1 MKNKLLLAML
11 MASTVL
17 LSQNSNFWKKENV
30 SKVTANKS
38 AVERN
43 LPSKEI
49 YHLDL
54 QALRNALTVA
64 PERGVARKSKLIVSF
79 PNSEGVLE
87 NFHVFEA
94 SVLHPYLAAK
104 YPGIKSYVGVSV
116 DNSGDRIRFSI
127 SPKGL
132 QSMRLGV
139 DKSTVFIEPYSD
151 GAETYSVYKR
161 ADRPNRIGGFNCS
174 TEENGKTKNNFATAN
189 KNADDGTLRTYRIA
203 ISTTGEYG
211 SYHGGTVAG
220 ALAAINATMTRVNG
234 LYESDFNV
242 TMIVVANTDDV
253 IYTNASSDPYT
264 GSLNS
269 QLQST
274 LTNTIG
280 EANYDVGHLFH
291 RAGNNGNAGCIG
303 CVCVNGRKGSGF
315 SSTTIPEGEV
325 FDVDYVSHEIGHQF
339 GGNHTW
345 THGGN
350 EGRDVQMEP
359 GSGSTIMGYA
369 GITGANTDVQQ
380 NSDPY
385 FHAITIQQITN
396 YIKTT
401 SCQTNTNTG
410 NNVPVVNAGSNYT
423 IPRGTPFVLTGSAT
437 DADASDVLS
446 YCWEQIDENNAST
459 TIPSVNATSG
469 VAFRSYAPT
478 ASTSRYFP
486 RLQTIKTGS
495 ASWKWETVPN
505 VNRDLNFRLTVRD
518 NRAGGGTNNSDDTR
532 VRVNA
537 SAGPF
542 VVNSPNTN
550 VSYAAGSTQTVT
562 WNVAGTTG
570 NGVNAANVDILLS
583 TDGGDTYS
591 VTLVSGVANDGSQSV
606 TIPNQVGSQNRIM
619 VKGSNHIFFDI
630 SNANFTITSGGGST
644 CTATVPTGVS
654 TSGVSSSGVNVSWN
668 TVASATYRVRYRE
681 LGTSSWT
688 ANNVSGTST
697 TLSGLSASTQY
708 EVQVRSECTSSN
720 SNFSTS
726 VTFTTTGGGGGGSCE
741 SLPYS
746 ESFET
751 NAGWAQASGDD
762 GDWVRDS
769 GGTPSSGTG
778 PSSGADGNFYMFLEA
793 SSNSSSG
800 QIGANATAILE
811 SPCFDLSSVSAANF
825 SFSNHMFGN
834 NVGSLRLEASTN
846 GATWTSLWND
856 SGSQGNQWNDI
867 SVNLNTYVGG
877 TVSLRF
883 VGTTGNGWSS
893 DIAIDNLSLTAGG
906 GGNPDPGCDTLNF
919 NNYTVSSFSNQD
931 NAGDSSIGSGGNS
944 LTLTNNTWKE
954 INLSYN
960 VTANTVIEFEFSSTS
975 EGEIHGVGFENDG
988 TLTSNRYFKVHGT
1001 QNYGITN
1008 FDDYNSGTKTY
1019 IIPVGDSYTGSMD
1032 RLVFINDNDGGSG
1045 NNSTFSNVKI
1055 YETSCTSSSSKS
1067 AIAFG
1072 ARLDVLGDEDEN
1084 ILASLKLAP
1093 NPVVKGSV
1101 MRVISSSKALSKT
1114 SYTIVN
1120 MLGQTVSKG
1129 KLENGLIA
1137 TDKLNP
1143 GVYLI
1148 NLRNEFTNT
1157 SERFIVK

>member
-11 MASTVL
+11 MATTVL
-17 LSQNSNFWKKENV
+17 SSQNSNFWQKKNA
-30 SKVTANKS
+30 SQVTASKS
-38 AVERN
+38 AVEKN

-49 YHLDL
+49 YHLDVR
-54 QALRNALTVA
+54 ALRNALTVA
-64 PERGVARKSKLIVSF
+64 PERGVARKSKLIISF
-79 PNSEGVLE
+79 PNSDGVLE

-94 SVLHPYLAAK
+94 PVLHPDLAAK
-104 YPGIKSYVGVSV
+104 YPDIKSYVGVGV
-116 DNSGDRIRFSI
+116 HNSGDRIRFSL

-132 QSMRLGV
+132 QSMRLGI
-139 DKSTVFIEPYSD
+139 DKPTVFIEPYSNGLD
-151 GAETYSVYKR
+151 TYSVYKR
-161 ADRPNRIGGFNCS
+161 ADKPRSIEGFNCS
-174 TEENGKTKNNFATAN
+174 TKPEKREKKIIETAQR
-189 KNADDGTLRTYRIA
+189 NADDGTLRTYRIA

-211 SYHGGTVAG
+211 SYHGGTIAG
-220 ALAAINATMTRVNG
+220 VLAAINATMTRVNG

-242 TMIVVANTDDV
+242 TMIVIANTDDV
-253 IYTNASSDPYT
+253 IYTNAGSDPYS
-264 GSLNS
+264 GNLNS
-269 QLQST
+269 QLQRT
-274 LTNTIG
+274 LTNRIG
-280 EANYDVGHLFH
+280 EANYDIGHLFH
-291 RAGNNGNAGCIG
+291 RASNNGNAGFISS
-303 CVCVNGRKGSGF
+303 VCVNGEKGSGF
-315 SSTTIPEGEV
+315 SATTIPEGEV

-350 EGRDVQMEP
+350 EGRNVQMEP

-369 GITGANTDVQQ
+369 GITGTNTDVQQ

-385 FHAITIQQITN
+385 FHAISIQQITN

-401 SCQTNTNTG
+401 SCQTNTATG

-437 DADASDVLS
+437 DADTSDVLS
-446 YCWEQIDENNAST
+446 YCWEQVDENNAST

-469 VAFRSYAPT
+469 VAFRSYPPT
-478 ASTSRYFP
+478 ANTSRYFP
-486 RLQTIKTGS
+486 RLQTVKTGNT
-495 ASWKWETVPN
+495 SWKWEAVPN
-505 VNRDLNFRLTVRD
+505 VNRNLNFRLTVRD
-518 NRAGGGTNNSDDTR
+518 NRAGGGANESDDMR
-532 VRVNA
+532 VTVNA

-550 VSYAAGSTQTVT
+550 VSYAAGSSQTVT

-583 TDGGDTYS
+583 TDGGDTYPI
-591 VTLVSGVANDGSQSV
+591 TLASGVTNDGSQSV
-606 TIPNQVGSQNRIM
+606 TIPNQVGNQNRIM

-630 SNANFTITSGGGST
+630 SNTNFTITGAVACSATIPSGV
-644 CTATVPTGVS
+644 TV
-654 TSGVSSSGVNVSWN
+654 SGVSNSGVTVSWN
-668 TVASATYRVRYRE
+668 AVAGATYGIRYRE
-681 LGTSSWT
+681 VGSSSWT
-688 ANNVSGTST
+688 TNNISATST

-708 EVQVRSECTSSN
+708 EVQVRSSCTSSN
-720 SNFSTS
+720 SAYSSSTI
-726 VTFTTTGGGGGGSCE
+726 FTTTGGSGSSCE

-746 ESFET
+746 ESFES
-751 NAGWAQASGDD
+751 NAGWTQATGDD
-762 GDWVRDS
+762 GNWVRDAN
-769 GGTPSSGTG
+769 GTPSSGTG
-778 PSSGADGNFYMFLEA
+778 PSAATDGNFYMFLEA
-793 SSNSSSG
+793 STNGSTG
-800 QIGANATAILE
+800 QIGSNATAILE
-811 SPCFDLSSVSAANF
+811 SPCFDLSTVSSANF

-846 GATWTSLWND
+846 GTTWTSVWND
-856 SGSQGNQWNDI
+856 SGSQGNQWNNV
-867 SVNLNTYVGG
+867 SVNLNTYIGG
-877 TVSLRF
+877 DVSLRF

-893 DIAIDNLSLTAGG
+893 DIAIDNISLTAGSS
-906 GGNPDPGCDTLNF
+906 NPDPGCDTLNF
-919 NNYTVSSFSNQD
+919 NDYTVSSFSNQD
-931 NAGDSSIGSGGNS
+931 SAGNFSIGGGGNS

-988 TLTSNRYFKVHGT
+988 SLTSSRYFKVYGT

-1032 RLVFINDNDGGSG
+1032 RLVFINDNDNGSG

-1055 YETSCTSSSSKS
+1055 YETSCTSSSSRS

-1072 ARLDVLGDEDEN
+1072 TRSDVLGDEDEN
-1084 ILASLKLAP
+1084 ILTSLTLAP
-1093 NPVVKGSV
+1093 NPVEKGNM
-1101 MRVISSSKALSKT
+1101 MRVLASSKALSKT

-1129 KLENGLIA
+1129 NIKNGLIA
-1137 TDKLNP
+1137 TNKLNP

-1148 NLRNEFTNT
+1148 NLRNEFTNK